1 MALNH
6 MIQKSYLIR
15 KELLELVDQRKK
27 IRKKKKERNKKKERK
42 KNAGKNIEKN
52 VIRLLQTNIPYQVIL
67 IFVIQLILMIKL
79 ESFQNSR
86 LDSSPTSGAAIW
98 KHQDQEN
105 IILISIR

>member
-1 MALNH
+1 MDLNH

-15 KELLELVDQRKK
+15 KELLELVDQRNK
-27 IRKKKKERNKKKERK
+27 IRKKKKRNKKKERK

-79 ESFQNSR
+79 ESFR
-86 LDSSPTSGAAIW
+86 SSHLVSNPTSGAATW